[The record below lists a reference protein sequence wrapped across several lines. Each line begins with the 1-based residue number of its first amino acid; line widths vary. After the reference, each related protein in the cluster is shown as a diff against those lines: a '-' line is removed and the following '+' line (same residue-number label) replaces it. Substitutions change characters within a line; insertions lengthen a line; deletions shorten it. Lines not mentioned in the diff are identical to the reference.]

1 MVYNQKK
8 VHVTSDIPQGI
19 VISPILFLVYINDFS
34 PCIQHNT
41 LRLFADDSII
51 YKTIRNKEDT
61 QKLQEDLTSTAKR
74 EKDWLML
81 FHPDK
86 CSVL

>member
-8 VHVTSDIPQGI
+8 IHVTSDIPQGT

-34 PCIQHNT
+34 EYIQHNT
-41 LRLFADDSII
+41 QRLFTDDSII

-61 QKLQEDLTSTAKR
+61 QKLQEDLTSAAKR